1 MNLFTKIL
9 LTLFIAMCITSPSWA
24 ADRYLQI
31 NDMSGASKIM
41 PCPGGI
47 CVLEG
52 FATGNYELSVCDQE
66 GVPVTGR
73 VVLYEQSEMETQEVG
88 SGLATGKRQHK
99 PVRMVSEPGEVVR
112 RFHLKISSEAPVTI
126 RIKDISAIK
135 DGAVN
140 RDASRTNR
148 ITQ

>member
-24 ADRYLQI
+24 ADKYLKI
-31 NDMSGASKIM
+31 SDMNGASKVM

-47 CVLEG
+47 CVVEG
-52 FATGNYELSVCDQE
+52 FATGNYELSVCDQD

-73 VVLYEQSEMETQEVG
+73 VVLYEQAEMETREAG

-99 PVRMVSEPGEVVR
+99 PVRMISEPGEVVR
-112 RFHLKISSEAPVTI
+112 RFDLKISNEAPITI

-135 DGAVN
+135 DDAVKQKT
-140 RDASRTNR
+140 SRTNR
-148 ITQ
+148 IAQ